1 MTDVAI
7 PSETGTVIDPPTS
20 LSFADGVNAIENLL
34 SDDLLD
40 GDTKGSD
47 GQKPVQKPEE
57 TTQEVSDDDD
67 LVIDDDDVSDDPQ
80 EETQETSS
88 KVDDD
93 YEIEI
98 DGEKVTLGDLKKGNL
113 RQRDYTKKTEEL
125 ARQRDEIATER
136 TSIQKLRE
144 QAETE
149 LAQERQRLYKVAAR
163 YFPQKPSRE
172 MLDSDPIG
180 YMQAME
186 EFNARVE
193 EMQALEYEDQ
203 QRAAAQQEQSSAKAK
218 EWEAEQ
224 RAYLYSKVPSL
235 KDETKRTA
243 FIQDLSEIGM
253 KEYGLTAEEIPQI
266 TDGRYLRVL
275 HDAIQYR
282 KAVSKRDATKQV
294 LETKPKMKQQQ
305 RMNVDTRQGRD
316 VLGRFEVAKAKR
328 DINSVAKSI
337 EDLL

>member
-1 MTDVAI
+1 MTDI
-7 PSETGTVIDPPTS
+7 TTPPETGTVIDPPTS

-34 SDDLLD
+34 SDDLPE

-47 GQKPVQKPEE
+47 GQKPVQKTDEAE
-57 TTQEVSDDDD
+57 ASDDDD
-67 LVIDDDDVSDDPQ
+67 LVIDDDDASDDLP
-80 EETQETSS
+80 EETRETSE
-88 KVDDD
+88 VNDD

-136 TSIQKLRE
+136 TTIQKIRE
-144 QAETE
+144 QTENE
-149 LAQERQRLYKVAAR
+149 LAQERERLYKVAAR
-163 YFPQKPSRE
+163 YFPQKPGRE
-172 MLDSDPIG
+172 MLETDPIG

-193 EMQALEYEDQ
+193 EMQALEHEDR
-203 QRAAAQQEQSSAKAK
+203 QRAAAQAEQTSAKAK

-235 KDETKRTA
+235 KDEAKRNA
-243 FIQDLSEIGM
+243 FISDLGEIGM

-282 KAVSKRDATKQV
+282 KAVARQAANKKV
-294 LETKPKMKQQQ
+294 LDTKPKMKQQQ
-305 RMNVDTRQGRD
+305 RMNVNTQQSRD
-316 VLGRFEVAKAKR
+316 QQGRFEIAKARR

>member
-1 MTDVAI
+1 MTDI
-7 PSETGTVIDPPTS
+7 TTPQETGTVVDAPTS
-20 LSFADGVNAIENLL
+20 LSFADGVSAIENLL

-47 GQKPVQKPEE
+47 GQKPVQKQEA
-57 TTQEVSDDDD
+57 TQEASDDED
-67 LVIDDDDVSDDPQ
+67 LVIDDDDISEALP
-80 EETQETSS
+80 EETQETPS

-113 RQRDYTKKTEEL
+113 RQRDYTKKTEDL

-144 QAETE
+144 QAENE
-149 LAQERQRLYKVAAR
+149 LAQERERLYKVAAR
-163 YFPQKPSRE
+163 YFPQKPNRE
-172 MLDSDPIG
+172 LLDSDPIG

-186 EFNARVE
+186 DYNARVE
-193 EMQALEYEDQ
+193 EMQALEYEDR
-203 QRAAAQQEQSSAKAK
+203 QRAAAQQEQSNAKAK

-224 RAYLYSKVPSL
+224 RTYLFSKVPSL
-235 KDETKRTA
+235 KDEAKRNA
-243 FIQDLSEIGM
+243 FISDLSEIGI

-294 LETKPKMKQQQ
+294 LETKPKLKQQQ
-305 RMNVDTRQGRD
+305 RMSVDTRQSRD
-316 VLGRFEVAKAKR
+316 ILGRFEVAKQRR